1 MNGYEACRMVGNT
14 KENCLMVLLGCQ
26 SVTCVYMS
34 GAALSPGNKVL
45 SGKPSYNPSKIVS
58 VCRLRLPGTS
68 GAFSYSHSQ
77 CSSY

>member
-1 MNGYEACRMVGNT
+1 
-14 KENCLMVLLGCQ
+14 MVLLGCQ

-34 GAALSPGNKVL
+34 EAALSPGKKVL
-45 SGKPSYNPSKIVS
+45 SSKLSHNPSKIES

-68 GAFSYSHSQ
+68 GAFSYPHSQ